1 MTPPFGIESYG
12 KMGDQDLFTE
22 EILICPSLYSIHFF
36 MQTDTCMLILY
47 EKVIG
52 NELKAYIWGLAPS
65 ACGVPL
71 PHEHSDPAP

>member
-22 EILICPSLYSIHFF
+22 EILICPSSYSIHFF
-36 MQTDTCMLILY
+36 MQTDTFMLILY

-52 NELKAYIWGLAPS
+52 NELKA
-65 ACGVPL
+65 
-71 PHEHSDPAP
+71 